1 MNTQSQLASFN
12 GYPIELI
19 YLDDVPYMTAETIGK
34 ALGLKN
40 PRISINKAYQRHVDE
55 FIGNMTCE
63 DNLSLQGGQK
73 RNYRLFSLDGAR
85 MLAFFVQTDTAKAF
99 RQWVLAVLNER
110 QQQYGN
116 IAALQA
122 ALLKARP
129 DWAEMLRY
137 QSLGLSTAETAKLC
151 NMGRSTVG
159 HHLRHLRDL
168 GFALQIAP
176 QPRQLAAARARLAQ
190 KEEAQAQLA
199 LGLDAEVSHE

>member
-1 MNTQSQLASFN
+1 MNAHTQLASFN

-19 YLDDVPYMTAETIGK
+19 YLDDTPYMTAETIGK

-40 PRISINKAYQRHVDE
+40 PSNSINKAYQRHADE
-55 FIGNMTCE
+55 FIGNMTRVGQ
-63 DNLSLQGGQK
+63 SVPTFGGKQ
-73 RNYRLFSLDGAR
+73 NVRLFSLDGAR

-99 RQWVLAVLNER
+99 RQWVLSVLNER
-110 QQQYGN
+110 QQHFNN
-116 IAALQA
+116 IAELQSE
-122 ALLKARP
+122 LLKARP

-137 QSLGLSTAETAKLC
+137 RALGLSAGEIARLVGA
-151 NMGRSTVG
+151 GRSTVS
-159 HHLRHLRDL
+159 RHLRYLRSL
-168 GFALQIAP
+168 GFAVQIAP